1 MNVFARITLPL
12 AGVNFV
18 NQASRSLVATVG
30 PILAVEF
37 SLSAGELGL
46 LAACFFAAYAVTQL
60 PIGLAMD
67 LFGPRRVQTVM
78 ALVAALGFVICAVA
92 PGAGWLAAGRI
103 VTGAGVAGALIALLT
118 AHTQW
123 LARDRVAGATGLA
136 VFIGAIGGM
145 AATLPVQMALPFIG
159 WRGAFLLLAGLACAV
174 SAWVW
179 LSVPTAP
186 PDGNPP
192 PKRRLLVEVAE
203 IGRIFRHPVFI
214 RLVPGIALLSGI
226 SFCWQGLWA
235 GPWLRD
241 VGGLDDTLRAAV
253 LLTYAFGLAIG
264 SLVMG
269 RLASALQARGRDPML
284 IPFIAM
290 GGIAAMQMLLILL
303 PMAHPLALGAVW
315 FVFAFCGAAGPA
327 GYAAVGRSFGPQ
339 LAGRVAT
346 AINASMLALVFV
358 LQSVIGLILDL
369 WPRNAAGG
377 WDTAGYGWALGMTV
391 MLQAGASV
399 WALRRTP

>member
-12 AGVNFV
+12 AGMNFV

-30 PILAVEF
+30 PLLAVEF
-37 SLSAGELGL
+37 ALSAGELGL
-46 LAACFFAAYAVTQL
+46 LAACFFAAYALAQL

-67 LFGPRRVQTVM
+67 LYGPRRVQTVM
-78 ALVAALGFVICAVA
+78 ALLAALGFVICAVA
-92 PGAGWLAAGRI
+92 PGAAWLAVGRI
-103 VTGAGVAGALIALLT
+103 ITGAGVSGALIALLT

-136 VFIGAIGGM
+136 VFIGAMGGM

-159 WRGAFLLLAGLACAV
+159 WRGAFLVLAGLGCAV
-174 SAWVW
+174 AAWVW
-179 LSVPTAP
+179 LSVPGAP
-186 PDGNPP
+186 PGAAPP
-192 PKRRLLVEVAE
+192 PKRRFLLEVGE

-214 RLVPGIALLSGI
+214 RLVPGIVTLSAI
-226 SFCWQGLWA
+226 SFCWQGLWT

-241 VGGLDDTLRAAV
+241 VGGLGDTHRATV
-253 LLTYAFGLAIG
+253 LLAYAFGLSTG

-269 RLASALQARGRDPML
+269 RLASALQARGREPML

-290 GGIAAMQMLLILL
+290 GGIAAMQILLIAL
-303 PMAHPLALGAVW
+303 PMSHPVALAIVW
-315 FVFAFCGAAGPA
+315 CLFAFCGAAGPA
-327 GYAAVGRSFGPQ
+327 GYAAVGRSFGPE

-358 LQSVIGLILDL
+358 LQSAIGVILDF
-369 WPRNAAGG
+369 WPRTAVGG
-377 WDTAGYGWALGMTV
+377 WDTAGYGWALAMTL
-391 MLQAGASV
+391 MLQAATAL
-399 WALRRTP
+399 WAFWRKP